1 MYLPGK
7 LIIKLA
13 PQIVILPSAPD
24 KLGQPLVMEQFDFSP
39 KDIFDAVTIDQYIM
53 YGIIFLLIIFFVFL
67 NIILFSYLLFYIHL
81 ILTTVNAFG
90 NMFVLDI

>member
-53 YGIIFLLIIFFVFL
+53 YGIIFLLYF
-67 NIILFSYLLFYIHL
+67 YLLSFLYS
-81 ILTTVNAFG
+81 
-90 NMFVLDI
+90 